1 MISVNPYD
9 GQTIREYPDFTA
21 EQTSAAVDSAE
32 KAFFEWRGATL
43 TERKVLN
50 LKLRDLLEKK
60 KDELARL
67 MTLEM
72 GKPIKQSCAELEK
85 CGLALSYYSEKAELF
100 LAPQM
105 VETEAQKSYVRF
117 DPLGLVLAVM
127 PWNFPFWQVFR
138 FSAPSVI
145 AGNAALLK
153 HASNVTGCALAI
165 ETLYREAGFPEN
177 IFRTLL
183 IPGSNV
189 LPLMDDQRIKA
200 ATLTGSEAAGVAIA
214 EKAGRNLKKVV
225 LELGGSDPFIV
236 LGDADIAKAAAVA
249 AKARTIN
256 NGQSCIAAKRFIVEQ
271 SVYDSFRNAFVD
283 EMNKLK
289 VGDPLS
295 EETDVGPLAKREFLE
310 ELEQQVERSVKEGA
324 IVLAG
329 GKKPESDGW
338 FYPPTVLGNVKPG
351 NTAFEEEIFGPV
363 APLIMA
369 RDNDH
374 AMKLA
379 NSSRFGLGGSIWT
392 SDTQVAEK
400 MAAELEVGTVFING
414 MVKSDPRLPF
424 GGVKASGF
432 GRELSYFGMRE
443 FVNVKTVVI
452 E

>member
-21 EQTSAAVDSAE
+21 EQTSSAVDAAE
-32 KAFFEWRGATL
+32 KSFFEWRGATI

-50 LKLRDLLEKK
+50 LKLKDLLEKK
-60 KDELARL
+60 KEELARL

-72 GKPIKQSCAELEK
+72 GKPIKQSYAELDK

-100 LAPQM
+100 MTPQM

-117 DPLGLVLAVM
+117 DPLGIVLAVM

-183 IPGSNV
+183 IPGSKV
-189 LPLMDDQRIKA
+189 LPLLDDQRIKA
-200 ATLTGSEAAGVAIA
+200 ATLTGSEAAGISIA

-236 LGDADIAKAAAVA
+236 LGDADIMKAAAVA

-271 SVYDSFRNAFVD
+271 SVYDSFRNAFVE

-295 EETDVGPLAKREFLE
+295 EETDVGPLAKKEFLD

-324 IVLAG
+324 IILAG
-329 GKKPESDGW
+329 GKKTEGDGW

-369 RDNDH
+369 RDKDH

-379 NSSRFGLGGSIWT
+379 NSSKFGLGGSIWT